1 MLAMARLTMMSVAA
15 AVLLGCASL
24 VAQVIPLPQ
33 PKTDLAAIPAGLYEL
48 DPDHASVTFEI
59 SHMNFS
65 TYVGRFNS
73 VAAEISFDARTPA
86 ASTAT
91 VRIDPASIDTNHAV
105 LEEKLR
111 GSEFFDVK
119 TYPEMGFKADRLEIT
134 GPATGKLMGALTM
147 HGVTRPLT
155 LDVTFRG
162 GAKAPM
168 SGTFTLGF
176 AATGTLKRSD
186 YGIAAYVPLVGDD
199 VTVRVNA
206 EFMKK

>member
-1 MLAMARLTMMSVAA
+1 MMAMARLTMTAVAA
-15 AVLLGCASL
+15 TILLGCASL

-48 DPDHASVTFEI
+48 DPAHTSVTFEI

-73 VAAEISFDARTPA
+73 VAAEIDFNAGTPA

-119 TYPEMGFKADRLEIT
+119 TYPEMGFRADRLEIT
-134 GPATGKLMGALTM
+134 GPATGRLVGALTM

-155 LDVTFRG
+155 LDVTFCG

-168 SGTFTLGF
+168 SGIFTLGF